1 MAALFFLGKT
11 WDYEKI
17 VVYLH
22 SNFSFMNFT
31 EVENDDNRKK
41 KMIKYL
47 MIMRRFWMICL
58 LLIGMT
64 LSGYAQQR
72 VALGEKPD
80 FDKCFDI
87 LRKNREI
94 YNQYNDSIFRIK
106 EHDKWVNYFRH
117 RALKN
122 LQIFQANREII
133 NAITDYFDKDPER
146 KDTAACSE
154 LYHAFGRNY
163 FSKSA
168 SDPFVAKKIY
178 HILEEY
184 DKVLPAE
191 KRRFFFINRLKSW
204 VNRSVWDMVKDTT
217 YLRNAYRSNLLL
229 TSGSLKDKPLDINS
243 LLGAYVDLS
252 NTIFLRNGLQSLL
265 EYRNA
270 LDTLR
275 AILSYPPILERA
287 HPRTVQLCKNRLLT
301 ADENLLRNVYLADT
315 TVLEKEV
322 ADSMMRRMV
331 DRNLKN
337 PKLTDLSYIRTLVM
351 QMHLHQLTARE
362 ALKLGLKRYRASFER
377 VRNKRLEVVEFRN
390 FLQPF
395 FTLFYFN
402 DLADISYAR
411 RRRNVLKMC
420 RDIEHVFQYRKDKQ
434 NDNSYIS
441 NMNALVLYDRITK
454 YLKPKERVHFLNSL
468 CVATQVTTYAHS
480 AHVAKIAETLMR
492 GILQYQPAM
501 LKGLLG
507 CKSESDVKR
516 HKKKFMDYIHGAAL
530 YHDIGKNSIISVVNN
545 DYRPLTAD
553 ERKII
558 TLHPELGLKFLE
570 LSPEL
575 EKFHDTTLG
584 HHKWYNGKGGYPASF
599 DNTQSPVRLMI
610 DIVTLSDCLQAATE
624 RIGRNYKGDKNFD
637 TVMKEFRAEAGTR
650 YNPDLVAFIDA
661 HPDVADE
668 LSNLIEDG
676 WVEIYYNIYKQFIS
690 EI

>member
-1 MAALFFLGKT
+1 
-11 WDYEKI
+11 
-17 VVYLH
+17 
-22 SNFSFMNFT
+22 
-31 EVENDDNRKK
+31 
-41 KMIKYL
+41 
-47 MIMRRFWMICL
+47 MICL

-64 LSGYAQQR
+64 LSGYAQKS
-72 VALGEKPD
+72 VALGEKTD

-106 EHDKWVNYFRH
+106 EYDKWVNYFRH

-122 LQIFQANREII
+122 QQIFLANWEII

-163 FSKSA
+163 LAQSA
-168 SDPFVAKKIY
+168 ADPFVTKMVYRI
-178 HILEEY
+178 IEEY
-184 DKVLPAE
+184 DKVMPSE
-191 KRRFFFINRLKSW
+191 KSHFFFINRLKSW
-204 VNRSVWDMVKDTT
+204 ANLAVWHMVKDTT
-217 YLRNAYRSNLLL
+217 YLRNAYHSDLQL
-229 TSGSLKDKPLDINS
+229 TSSDGLKGKPLDINA
-243 LLGAYVDLS
+243 LLGAYVDITT
-252 NTIFLRNGLQSLL
+252 TIWLKNGLQSLQ

-270 LDTLR
+270 LDSIR
-275 AILSYPPILERA
+275 AILNEPAIVERA
-287 HPRTVQLCKNRLLT
+287 FPRMIQLCKNRLQT
-301 ADENLLRNVYLADT
+301 ADEDLLRNVYLADT

-322 ADSMMRRMV
+322 ADSMMRRMI

-362 ALKLGLKRYRASFER
+362 ALELGLKRYRASFER
-377 VRNKRLEVVEFRN
+377 VRNKRLEVLEFRA

-395 FTLFYFN
+395 FTLFYIN
-402 DLADISYAR
+402 DLADISKAR

-454 YLKPKERVHFLNSL
+454 YLKPKERVRFLNSL

-501 LKGLLG
+501 LKGQLG

-516 HKKKFMDYIHGAAL
+516 NKKKFIDYIHDAAM

-545 DYRPLTAD
+545 DYRPLTED

-637 TVMKEFRAEAGTR
+637 TVMKEFRAETGTR

-676 WVEIYYNIYKQFIS
+676 WVEIYYNIYKQFIRK
-690 EI
+690 E

>member
-1 MAALFFLGKT
+1 MK
-11 WDYEKI
+11 EK
-17 VVYLH
+17 
-22 SNFSFMNFT
+22 M
-31 EVENDDNRKK
+31 
-41 KMIKYL
+41 
-47 MIMRRFWMICL
+47 MIMRRYLLLCL
-58 LLIGMT
+58 LLFGIT
-64 LSGYAQQR
+64 LSGYAQQG
-72 VALGEKPD
+72 VAFVEKPD
-80 FDKCFDI
+80 FAKCFDI
-87 LRKNREI
+87 LRKNREV

-106 EHDKWVNYFRH
+106 DHDKWVNFFRH

-122 LQIFQANREII
+122 HQIFLANREVL
-133 NAITDYFDKDPER
+133 NAITDYFEKDPER

-163 FSKSA
+163 FSQSA
-168 SDPFVAKKIY
+168 SDPFVDKMVY
-178 HILEEY
+178 RILEEY

-191 KRRFFFINRLKSW
+191 RSYFFFVNSLKSW
-204 VNRSVWDMVKDTT
+204 ANMSVWNMVKDTT
-217 YLRNAYRSNLLL
+217 YLRNAYHTNLLL
-229 TSGSLKDKPLDINS
+229 TSDSLKDMPLDINS
-243 LLGAYVDLS
+243 ILGAHLNLCS
-252 NTIFLRNGLQSLL
+252 SIWLKNGLQTLQ

-270 LDTLR
+270 LDSLR

-301 ADENLLRNVYLADT
+301 ADEDLLRNVYLSDS
-315 TVLEKEV
+315 TVLDKEV
-322 ADSMMRRMV
+322 ADSMMRKII
-331 DRNLKN
+331 DYNLNN
-337 PKLTDLSYIRTLVM
+337 PKVSDLSYTRTLAM
-351 QMHLHQLTARE
+351 QMRLHQLTARE
-362 ALKLGLKRYRASFER
+362 ALELGLKRYRASFAKI
-377 VRNKRLEVVEFRN
+377 RNRRLEVLEFRT

-395 FTLFYFN
+395 YTLFYIN

-420 RDIEHVFQYRKDKQ
+420 RDIEHVFQYRKDMQ

-441 NMNALVLYDRITK
+441 NMNTLVLYDRITK

-480 AHVAKIAETLMR
+480 AHVAEIAGTLMR
-492 GILQYQPAM
+492 GILQYQPSL

-507 CKSESDVKR
+507 CKTESDVMR
-516 HKKKFMDYIHGAAL
+516 HKKKFLEYIHGAAL

-575 EKFHDTTLG
+575 EKYHDTTLG
-584 HHKWYNGKGGYPASF
+584 HHKWYNGKGGYPTSF
-599 DNTQSPVRLMI
+599 DNTKSPVRMMI

-624 RIGRNYKGDKNFD
+624 RIGRNYKGEKTFE

-668 LSNLIEDG
+668 LGNLIEDG

-690 EI
+690 D

>member
-1 MAALFFLGKT
+1 
-11 WDYEKI
+11 
-17 VVYLH
+17 
-22 SNFSFMNFT
+22 
-31 EVENDDNRKK
+31 
-41 KMIKYL
+41 
-47 MIMRRFWMICL
+47 MIMRRYLLLCL
-58 LLIGMT
+58 LLFGIT
-64 LSGYAQQR
+64 LSGYAQKS

-122 LQIFQANREII
+122 QQIFLANREII

-163 FSKSA
+163 LAQSA
-168 SDPFVAKKIY
+168 ADPFVAKKIY

-191 KRRFFFINRLKSW
+191 KRRFIFINRLKSW
-204 VNRSVWDMVKDTT
+204 ANRSVWDMVKDTT

-229 TSGSLKDKPLDINS
+229 ISDSLKDKPLDIKS
-243 LLGAYVDLS
+243 LLGAYIDLS
-252 NTIFLRNGLQSLL
+252 NTIFLRNGLQSLQ
-265 EYRNA
+265 EYRNV
-270 LDTLR
+270 LDSLR
-275 AILSYPPILERA
+275 AILNEPAIVEKA
-287 HPRTVQLCKNRLLT
+287 HPRTIELCKNRLLT
-301 ADENLLRNVYLADT
+301 ADEELLRNVYLTDS

-322 ADSMMRRMV
+322 ADSMMRRMI

-337 PKLTDLSYIRTLVM
+337 PKLTDLSYTRTLVM

-362 ALKLGLKRYRASFER
+362 AWKLGLKRYLASFER
-377 VRNKRLEVVEFRN
+377 VRNQRLGVNEFRT

-395 FTLFYFN
+395 YTLFYFN

-411 RRRNVLKMC
+411 RRRNVLRMC
-420 RDIEHVFQYRKDKQ
+420 RDIEHVFQYRKDMQ
-434 NDNSYIS
+434 IDNSYIR
-441 NMNALVLYDRITK
+441 NMNTLVLYDRITK

-480 AHVAKIAETLMR
+480 AHVAEIAETLMR
-492 GILQYQPAM
+492 GILQYQPEM
-501 LKGLLG
+501 LKGQLG
-507 CKSESDVKR
+507 CNTEQDVKR
-516 HKKKFMDYIHGAAL
+516 HKKKFLEYIHGVAL

-570 LSPEL
+570 LSPKL
-575 EKFHDTTLG
+575 ETFHDTMLG

-599 DNTQSPVRLMI
+599 DNTKSPVRLMI

-624 RIGRNYKGDKNFD
+624 RVGRNYKGEKNFD

-661 HPDVADE
+661 HSDVADE

-690 EI
+690 EE

>member
-1 MAALFFLGKT
+1 
-11 WDYEKI
+11 
-17 VVYLH
+17 
-22 SNFSFMNFT
+22 
-31 EVENDDNRKK
+31 
-41 KMIKYL
+41 
-47 MIMRRFWMICL
+47 MRRYLLLCL
-58 LLIGMT
+58 LLFGIT

-80 FDKCFDI
+80 FAKCFDI

-106 EHDKWVNYFRH
+106 EHDKWVNFFRH

-122 LQIFQANREII
+122 HQIFLANREVL
-133 NAITDYFDKDPER
+133 NAITDFFEKDPER

-154 LYHAFGRNY
+154 LYHAFERNY
-163 FSKSA
+163 FSQSA
-168 SDPFVAKKIY
+168 ADPFVSQMVY
-178 HILEEY
+178 RILEEY

-252 NTIFLRNGLQSLL
+252 NTIFLRNGLQSLQ
-265 EYRNA
+265 EYRNV
-270 LDTLR
+270 LDSLR
-275 AILSYPPILERA
+275 AILNEPAIVEKA
-287 HPRTVQLCKNRLLT
+287 HPRTIELCKNRLLT
-301 ADENLLRNVYLADT
+301 ADEELLRNVYLTDS

-322 ADSMMRRMV
+322 ADSMMRRMI

-337 PKLTDLSYIRTLVM
+337 PKLTDLSYTRTLVM

-362 ALKLGLKRYRASFER
+362 AWELGLKRYLASFER
-377 VRNKRLEVVEFRN
+377 VRNQRLGVNEFRT

-395 FTLFYFN
+395 YTLFYFN

-411 RRRNVLKMC
+411 RRRNVLRMC
-420 RDIEHVFQYRKDKQ
+420 RDIEHVFQYRKDMQ
-434 NDNSYIS
+434 IDNSYIR
-441 NMNALVLYDRITK
+441 NMNTLVLYDRITK

-480 AHVAKIAETLMR
+480 AHVAEIAETLMR
-492 GILQYQPAM
+492 GILQYQPS
-501 LKGLLG
+501 LLNGLLG
-507 CKSESDVKR
+507 CKTESDVKR
-516 HKKKFMDYIHGAAL
+516 HKKKFLKYIHGAAL

-570 LSPEL
+570 LSPKL
-575 EKFHDTTLG
+575 EKYHDTTLG

-599 DNTQSPVRLMI
+599 DNTKSPVRLMI

-624 RIGRNYKGDKNFD
+624 RIGRNYKGEKNFD
-637 TVMKEFRAEAGTR
+637 TVMQEFRAEAGTR
-650 YNPDLVAFIDA
+650 YSPDLVAFIDA

-668 LSNLIEDG
+668 LGNLIEDG

-690 EI
+690 EE

>member
-1 MAALFFLGKT
+1 
-11 WDYEKI
+11 
-17 VVYLH
+17 
-22 SNFSFMNFT
+22 
-31 EVENDDNRKK
+31 
-41 KMIKYL
+41 
-47 MIMRRFWMICL
+47 MRRYLLLCL
-58 LLIGMT
+58 LLFGIT
-64 LSGYAQQR
+64 LSGYAQKS

-122 LQIFQANREII
+122 QQIFLANREII

-163 FSKSA
+163 LAQSA
-168 SDPFVAKKIY
+168 ADPFVAKKIY

-252 NTIFLRNGLQSLL
+252 NTIFLRNGLQSLQ
-265 EYRNA
+265 EYRNV
-270 LDTLR
+270 LDSLR
-275 AILSYPPILERA
+275 AILNEPAIVEKA
-287 HPRTVQLCKNRLLT
+287 HPRTIELCKNRLLT
-301 ADENLLRNVYLADT
+301 ADEELLRNVYLTDS

-322 ADSMMRRMV
+322 ADSMMRRMI

-337 PKLTDLSYIRTLVM
+337 PKLTDLSYTRTLVM

-362 ALKLGLKRYRASFER
+362 AWELGLKRYLASFER
-377 VRNKRLEVVEFRN
+377 VRNQRLGVNEFRT

-395 FTLFYFN
+395 YTLFYFN

-411 RRRNVLKMC
+411 RRRNVLRMC
-420 RDIEHVFQYRKDKQ
+420 RDIEHVFQYRKDMQ
-434 NDNSYIS
+434 IDNSYIR
-441 NMNALVLYDRITK
+441 NMNTLILYDRITK

-480 AHVAKIAETLMR
+480 AHVAEIAETLMR
-492 GILQYQPAM
+492 GILQYQPEM
-501 LKGLLG
+501 LKGQLG
-507 CKSESDVKR
+507 CNTEQDVKR
-516 HKKKFMDYIHGAAL
+516 HKKKFLEYIHGAAL

-570 LSPEL
+570 LSPKL
-575 EKFHDTTLG
+575 ETFHDTMLG

-599 DNTQSPVRLMI
+599 DNTKSPVRLMI

-624 RIGRNYKGDKNFD
+624 RIGRNYKGDKTFD

-661 HPDVADE
+661 HPDVADK
-668 LSNLIEDG
+668 LSDLIEDG

-690 EI
+690 EE

>member
-1 MAALFFLGKT
+1 MKR
-11 WDYEKI
+11 
-17 VVYLH
+17 YL
-22 SNFSFMNFT
+22 
-31 EVENDDNRKK
+31 
-41 KMIKYL
+41 L
-47 MIMRRFWMICL
+47 LCL
-58 LLIGMT
+58 LLFGIT
-64 LSGYAQQR
+64 LSGYAQQG

-80 FDKCFDI
+80 FAKCFDI

-122 LQIFQANREII
+122 QQIFLANREII

-163 FSKSA
+163 LAQSA
-168 SDPFVAKKIY
+168 ADPFVAKKIY

-204 VNRSVWDMVKDTT
+204 ANRSVWDMVKDTT

-229 TSGSLKDKPLDINS
+229 TSGSLKDKPLDNNS
-243 LLGAYVDLS
+243 LLGAYIDLS
-252 NTIFLRNGLQSLL
+252 NTIFLRNGLQSLQ
-265 EYRNA
+265 EYRNV
-270 LDTLR
+270 LDSLR
-275 AILSYPPILERA
+275 AILNEPAIVEKA
-287 HPRTVQLCKNRLLT
+287 HPRTIELCKNRLLT
-301 ADENLLRNVYLADT
+301 ADEELLRNVYLTDS

-322 ADSMMRRMV
+322 ADSMMRRMI

-337 PKLTDLSYIRTLVM
+337 PKLTDLSYTRTLVM

-362 ALKLGLKRYRASFER
+362 AWELGLKRYLASFER
-377 VRNKRLEVVEFRN
+377 VRNQRLGVNEFRT

-395 FTLFYFN
+395 YTLFYFN

-411 RRRNVLKMC
+411 RRRNVLRMC
-420 RDIEHVFQYRKDKQ
+420 RDIEHVFQYRKDMQ
-434 NDNSYIS
+434 IDNSYIR
-441 NMNALVLYDRITK
+441 NMNTLVLYDRITK

-480 AHVAKIAETLMR
+480 AHVAEIAETLMR
-492 GILQYQPAM
+492 GILQYQPEM
-501 LKGLLG
+501 LKGQLG
-507 CKSESDVKR
+507 CNTEQDVKR
-516 HKKKFMDYIHGAAL
+516 HKKKFLEYIHGAAL

-575 EKFHDTTLG
+575 EKYHDTTLG

-624 RIGRNYKGDKNFD
+624 RIGRNYKGEKNFD
-637 TVMKEFRAEAGTR
+637 TVMQEFRAEAGTR
-650 YNPDLVAFIDA
+650 YSPDLVAFIDA

-668 LSNLIEDG
+668 LGNLIEDG

-690 EI
+690 EE

>member
-1 MAALFFLGKT
+1 MM
-11 WDYEKI
+11 I
-17 VVYLH
+17 
-22 SNFSFMNFT
+22 
-31 EVENDDNRKK
+31 K
-41 KMIKYL
+41 KM
-47 MIMRRFWMICL
+47 MIMRRYLLLCL
-58 LLIGMT
+58 LLFGIT
-64 LSGYAQQR
+64 LSGYAQQG

-80 FDKCFDI
+80 FAKCFDI

-106 EHDKWVNYFRH
+106 EHDKWVNFFRH

-122 LQIFQANREII
+122 HQIFLANREALS
-133 NAITDYFDKDPER
+133 AITDYFEKDPER

-163 FSKSA
+163 LSKSA
-168 SDPFVAKKIY
+168 SDPFITKMVY
-178 HILEEY
+178 SILEEY
-184 DKVLPAE
+184 DKVLPSE

-204 VNRSVWDMVKDTT
+204 ANRSVWDMVKDTT

-229 TSGSLKDKPLDINS
+229 ISDSLKDKPLDIKS
-243 LLGAYVDLS
+243 LLGAYIDLS
-252 NTIFLRNGLQSLL
+252 NTIFLRNGLQSLQ
-265 EYRNA
+265 EYRNV
-270 LDTLR
+270 LDSLR
-275 AILSYPPILERA
+275 AILNEPAIVEKA
-287 HPRTVQLCKNRLLT
+287 HPRTIELCKNRLLT
-301 ADENLLRNVYLADT
+301 ADEELLRNVYLTDS

-322 ADSMMRRMV
+322 ADSMMRRMI

-337 PKLTDLSYIRTLVM
+337 PKLTDLSYTRTLVM

-362 ALKLGLKRYRASFER
+362 AWELGLKRYLASFER
-377 VRNKRLEVVEFRN
+377 VRNQRLGVNEFRT

-395 FTLFYFN
+395 YTLFYFN

-411 RRRNVLKMC
+411 RRRNVLRMC
-420 RDIEHVFQYRKDKQ
+420 RDIEHVFQYRKDMQ
-434 NDNSYIS
+434 IDNSYIR
-441 NMNALVLYDRITK
+441 NMNTLVLYDRITK

-480 AHVAKIAETLMR
+480 AHVAEIAETLMR
-492 GILQYQPAM
+492 GILQYQPEM
-501 LKGLLG
+501 LKGQLG
-507 CKSESDVKR
+507 CNTEQDVKR
-516 HKKKFMDYIHGAAL
+516 HKKKFLEYIHGAAL

-575 EKFHDTTLG
+575 EKYHDTTLG

-599 DNTQSPVRLMI
+599 DNTKSPVRLMI

-624 RIGRNYKGDKNFD
+624 RVGRNYKGEKNFD

-690 EI
+690 EE

>member
-1 MAALFFLGKT
+1 MK
-11 WDYEKI
+11 EK
-17 VVYLH
+17 
-22 SNFSFMNFT
+22 M
-31 EVENDDNRKK
+31 
-41 KMIKYL
+41 
-47 MIMRRFWMICL
+47 MIMRRYLLLCL
-58 LLIGMT
+58 LLFGIT

-80 FDKCFDI
+80 FAKCFDI
-87 LRKNREI
+87 LRKNREV

-106 EHDKWVNYFRH
+106 AHDKWVNFFRH

-122 LQIFQANREII
+122 QQIFLANREVL
-133 NAITDYFDKDPER
+133 NAITDYFEKDPER

-163 FSKSA
+163 FSQSA
-168 SDPFVAKKIY
+168 ADPFVSQMVY
-178 HILEEY
+178 RILEEY

-204 VNRSVWDMVKDTT
+204 INRSVWDMVKDTT
-217 YLRNAYRSNLLL
+217 YLRDAYRSNLLL
-229 TSGSLKDKPLDINS
+229 ASQSLKGKHLDINS
-243 LLGAYVDLS
+243 LLSAYVDLS
-252 NTIFLRNGLQSLL
+252 NTIFLRNGLQSLQ

-270 LDTLR
+270 LDSLR
-275 AILSYPPILERA
+275 AVMNEPAIMGRA
-287 HPRTVQLCKNRLLT
+287 LPGRVQLGKDRLQA
-301 ADENLLRNVYLADT
+301 ADEELLRNVYLTDS
-315 TVLEKEV
+315 TVLDKEV
-322 ADSMMRRMV
+322 ADSMMRRII

-337 PKLTDLSYIRTLVM
+337 PKLSDISYARTLVM

-362 ALKLGLKRYRASFER
+362 ALELGLKRYRASFAK
-377 VRNKRLEVVEFRN
+377 VRNQRLGVVEFRN

-395 FTLFYFN
+395 YTLFYFN

-411 RRRNVLKMC
+411 RRRNVLRMC
-420 RDIEHVFQYRKDKQ
+420 RDIEHVFQHRKDKQ
-434 NDNSYIS
+434 IDNSYIS
-441 NMNALVLYDRITK
+441 NMNKLVLYDRITK

-480 AHVAKIAETLMR
+480 AHVAEIAETLMR

-507 CKSESDVKR
+507 CKTESDVKR
-516 HKKKFMDYIHGAAL
+516 HKKKFLEYIHGAAL

-570 LSPEL
+570 LSPKL

-599 DNTQSPVRLMI
+599 DNTKSPVRLMI

-624 RIGRNYKGDKNFD
+624 RIGRNYKGEKTFE

-661 HPDVADE
+661 HSDVADE
-668 LSNLIEDG
+668 LSNLIDDG
-676 WVEIYYNIYKQFIS
+676 WVEIYYNIYKQFIRD
-690 EI
+690 E

>member
-1 MAALFFLGKT
+1 
-11 WDYEKI
+11 
-17 VVYLH
+17 
-22 SNFSFMNFT
+22 
-31 EVENDDNRKK
+31 
-41 KMIKYL
+41 
-47 MIMRRFWMICL
+47 MIMRRYLLLCL
-58 LLIGMT
+58 LLFGIT
-64 LSGYAQQR
+64 LSGYAQKS

-122 LQIFQANREII
+122 QQIFLANREII

-163 FSKSA
+163 LAQSA
-168 SDPFVAKKIY
+168 ADPFVAKKIY

-191 KRRFFFINRLKSW
+191 KRRFIFINRLKSW
-204 VNRSVWDMVKDTT
+204 ANRSVWDMVKDTT

-229 TSGSLKDKPLDINS
+229 ISDSLKDKPLDIKS
-243 LLGAYVDLS
+243 LLGAYIDLS
-252 NTIFLRNGLQSLL
+252 NTIFLRNGLQSLQ
-265 EYRNA
+265 EYRNV
-270 LDTLR
+270 LDSLR
-275 AILSYPPILERA
+275 AILNEPAIVEKA
-287 HPRTVQLCKNRLLT
+287 HPRTIELCKNRLLT
-301 ADENLLRNVYLADT
+301 ADEELLRNVYLTDS

-322 ADSMMRRMV
+322 ADSMMRRMI

-337 PKLTDLSYIRTLVM
+337 PKLTDLSYTRTLVM

-362 ALKLGLKRYRASFER
+362 AWKLGLKRYLASFER
-377 VRNKRLEVVEFRN
+377 VRNQRLGVNEFRT

-395 FTLFYFN
+395 YTLFYFN

-411 RRRNVLKMC
+411 RRRNVLRMC
-420 RDIEHVFQYRKDKQ
+420 RDIEHVFQYRKDMQ
-434 NDNSYIS
+434 IDNSYIR
-441 NMNALVLYDRITK
+441 NMNTLVLYDRITK

-480 AHVAKIAETLMR
+480 AHVAEIAETLMR
-492 GILQYQPAM
+492 GILQYQPEM
-501 LKGLLG
+501 LKGQLG
-507 CKSESDVKR
+507 CNTEQDVKR
-516 HKKKFMDYIHGAAL
+516 HKKKFLEYIHGAAL

-570 LSPEL
+570 LSPKL
-575 EKFHDTTLG
+575 ETFHDTMLG

-599 DNTQSPVRLMI
+599 DNTKSPVRLMI

-624 RIGRNYKGDKNFD
+624 RVGRNYKGEKNFD

-661 HPDVADE
+661 HSDVADE

-690 EI
+690 EE

>member
-1 MAALFFLGKT
+1 
-11 WDYEKI
+11 
-17 VVYLH
+17 
-22 SNFSFMNFT
+22 
-31 EVENDDNRKK
+31 
-41 KMIKYL
+41 
-47 MIMRRFWMICL
+47 MRRYLLLCL
-58 LLIGMT
+58 LLFGIT

-80 FDKCFDI
+80 FAKCFDI

-106 EHDKWVNYFRH
+106 DHDKWVNFFRH

-122 LQIFQANREII
+122 HQIFLANKEVLS
-133 NAITDYFDKDPER
+133 AITDYFDKDTAR

-154 LYHAFGRNY
+154 LYHAFGKNY
-163 FSKSA
+163 LSKSA
-168 SDPFVAKKIY
+168 SDPFITKMVY
-178 HILEEY
+178 SILEEY
-184 DKVLPAE
+184 EKVLSSE

-204 VNRSVWDMVKDTT
+204 ANRSVWDMVKDTT

-270 LDTLR
+270 LDSLR
-275 AILSYPPILERA
+275 AILNEPAIVEKA

-301 ADENLLRNVYLADT
+301 ADEELLRNVYLSDS
-315 TVLEKEV
+315 TVLDKEV
-322 ADSMMRRMV
+322 ADSMMRRII
-331 DRNLKN
+331 DYNLNN
-337 PKLTDLSYIRTLVM
+337 PKVSDLSYTRTLAM
-351 QMHLHQLTARE
+351 LMRLHQLTARE
-362 ALKLGLKRYRASFER
+362 ALELGLKRYRASFAR
-377 VRNKRLEVVEFRN
+377 VRNKSLDVNEFRT

-395 FTLFYFN
+395 YTLFYFN

-411 RRRNVLKMC
+411 RRRNVLRMC
-420 RDIEHVFQYRKDKQ
+420 RDIEHVFQYRKDMQ
-434 NDNSYIS
+434 IDNSYIR
-441 NMNALVLYDRITK
+441 NMNTLVLYDRITK

-480 AHVAKIAETLMR
+480 AHVAEIAETLMR
-492 GILQYQPAM
+492 GILQYQPSL

-507 CKSESDVKR
+507 CKTESDVKR
-516 HKKKFMDYIHGAAL
+516 HKKKFLEYIHGAAL

-570 LSPEL
+570 LSPKL
-575 EKFHDTTLG
+575 ETFHDTMLG

-599 DNTQSPVRLMI
+599 DNTKSPVRLMI

-624 RIGRNYKGDKNFD
+624 RIGRNYKGDKTFD

-661 HPDVADE
+661 HPDVADK
-668 LSNLIEDG
+668 LSDLIEDG

-690 EI
+690 EE

>member
-1 MAALFFLGKT
+1 
-11 WDYEKI
+11 
-17 VVYLH
+17 
-22 SNFSFMNFT
+22 
-31 EVENDDNRKK
+31 
-41 KMIKYL
+41 
-47 MIMRRFWMICL
+47 MRRFWMTCL

-64 LSGYAQQR
+64 LLGYAQQR
-72 VALGEKPD
+72 VTLSEKPD

-122 LQIFQANREII
+122 QQIFLANREII

-163 FSKSA
+163 LAQSA
-168 SDPFVAKKIY
+168 ADPFVAKKIY

-204 VNRSVWDMVKDTT
+204 ANRSVWDMVKDTT

-229 TSGSLKDKPLDINS
+229 ISDSLKDKPLDIKS
-243 LLGAYVDLS
+243 LLGAYIDLS
-252 NTIFLRNGLQSLL
+252 NTIFLRNGLQSLQ
-265 EYRNA
+265 EYRNV
-270 LDTLR
+270 LDSLR
-275 AILSYPPILERA
+275 AILNEPAIVEKA
-287 HPRTVQLCKNRLLT
+287 HPRTIELCKNRLLT
-301 ADENLLRNVYLADT
+301 ADEELLRNVYLTDS

-322 ADSMMRRMV
+322 ADSMMRRMI

-337 PKLTDLSYIRTLVM
+337 PKLTDLSYTRTLVM

-362 ALKLGLKRYRASFER
+362 AWELGLKRYLASFER
-377 VRNKRLEVVEFRN
+377 VRNQRLGVNEFRT
-390 FLQPF
+390 FLLPF
-395 FTLFYFN
+395 YTLFYFN

-411 RRRNVLKMC
+411 RRRNVLRMC
-420 RDIEHVFQYRKDKQ
+420 RDIEHVFQYRKDMQ
-434 NDNSYIS
+434 IDNSYIR
-441 NMNALVLYDRITK
+441 NMNTLVLYDRITK

-480 AHVAKIAETLMR
+480 AHVAEIAETLMR
-492 GILQYQPAM
+492 GILQYQPS
-501 LKGLLG
+501 LLNGLLG
-507 CKSESDVKR
+507 CKTESDVKR
-516 HKKKFMDYIHGAAL
+516 HKKKFLKYIHGAAL

-570 LSPEL
+570 LSPKL
-575 EKFHDTTLG
+575 EKYHDTTLG

-599 DNTQSPVRLMI
+599 DNTKSPVRLMI

-624 RIGRNYKGDKNFD
+624 RIGRNYKGEKNFD
-637 TVMKEFRAEAGTR
+637 TVMQEFRAEAGTR

-661 HPDVADE
+661 HPDVADK
-668 LSNLIEDG
+668 LSDLIEDG

-690 EI
+690 EE

>member
-1 MAALFFLGKT
+1 MKR
-11 WDYEKI
+11 
-17 VVYLH
+17 YL
-22 SNFSFMNFT
+22 
-31 EVENDDNRKK
+31 
-41 KMIKYL
+41 L
-47 MIMRRFWMICL
+47 LCL
-58 LLIGMT
+58 LLFGIT
-64 LSGYAQQR
+64 LSGYAQQG

-80 FDKCFDI
+80 FAKCFDI

-122 LQIFQANREII
+122 QQIFLANREII

-163 FSKSA
+163 LAQSA
-168 SDPFVAKKIY
+168 ADPFVAKKIY

-229 TSGSLKDKPLDINS
+229 ISDSLKDKPLDIKS
-243 LLGAYVDLS
+243 LLGAYIDLS
-252 NTIFLRNGLQSLL
+252 NTIFLRNGLQSLQ
-265 EYRNA
+265 EYRNV
-270 LDTLR
+270 LDSLR
-275 AILSYPPILERA
+275 AILNEPAIVEKA
-287 HPRTVQLCKNRLLT
+287 HPRTIELCKNRLLT
-301 ADENLLRNVYLADT
+301 ADEELLRNVYLTDS

-322 ADSMMRRMV
+322 ADSMMRRMI

-337 PKLTDLSYIRTLVM
+337 PKLTDLSYTRTLVM

-362 ALKLGLKRYRASFER
+362 AWELGLKRYLASFER
-377 VRNKRLEVVEFRN
+377 VRNQRLGVNEFRT

-395 FTLFYFN
+395 YTLFYFN

-411 RRRNVLKMC
+411 RRRNVLRMC
-420 RDIEHVFQYRKDKQ
+420 RDIEHVFQYRKDMQ
-434 NDNSYIS
+434 IDNSYIR
-441 NMNALVLYDRITK
+441 NMNTLVLYDRITK

-480 AHVAKIAETLMR
+480 AHVAEIAETLMR
-492 GILQYQPAM
+492 GILQYQPEM
-501 LKGLLG
+501 LKGQLG
-507 CKSESDVKR
+507 CNTEQDVKR
-516 HKKKFMDYIHGAAL
+516 HKKKFLEYIHGAAL

-570 LSPEL
+570 LSPKL
-575 EKFHDTTLG
+575 ETFHDTMLG

-599 DNTQSPVRLMI
+599 DNTKSPVRLMI

-624 RIGRNYKGDKNFD
+624 RIGRNYKGDKTFD

-661 HPDVADE
+661 HPDVADK

-676 WVEIYYNIYKQFIS
+676 WVEIYYNIYKQFIRK
-690 EI
+690 E

>member
-1 MAALFFLGKT
+1 
-11 WDYEKI
+11 
-17 VVYLH
+17 
-22 SNFSFMNFT
+22 
-31 EVENDDNRKK
+31 
-41 KMIKYL
+41 
-47 MIMRRFWMICL
+47 MRRYLLLCL
-58 LLIGMT
+58 LLFGIT
-64 LSGYAQQR
+64 LSGYAQQH

-80 FDKCFDI
+80 FAKCFDI
-87 LRKNREI
+87 LRKNREV

-106 EHDKWVNYFRH
+106 DHDKWVNFFRH

-122 LQIFQANREII
+122 HQIFLANREAI
-133 NAITDYFDKDPER
+133 NAITDYFEKDPER

-163 FSKSA
+163 LSKSA
-168 SDPFVAKKIY
+168 SDPFITKMVY
-178 HILEEY
+178 SILEEY
-184 DKVLPAE
+184 DKVLPSE

-204 VNRSVWDMVKDTT
+204 ANSSVWDMVKDTT

-252 NTIFLRNGLQSLL
+252 NTIFLRNGLQSLQ
-265 EYRNA
+265 EYRNT
-270 LDTLR
+270 LDSLR
-275 AILSYPPILERA
+275 AILNYPPILERA
-287 HPRTVQLCKNRLLT
+287 HHRTVQLCKNRLLT
-301 ADENLLRNVYLADT
+301 ADEDLLRNVYLSDS
-315 TVLEKEV
+315 TVLDKEV
-322 ADSMMRRMV
+322 ADSMMRRII
-331 DRNLKN
+331 DYNLNN
-337 PKLTDLSYIRTLVM
+337 PKVSDLSYTRTLAM
-351 QMHLHQLTARE
+351 LMRLHQLTARE
-362 ALKLGLKRYRASFER
+362 ALELGLKRYRASFAR
-377 VRNKRLEVVEFRN
+377 VRNKSLDVNEFRT

-395 FTLFYFN
+395 YTLFYFN

-411 RRRNVLKMC
+411 RRRNVLRMC
-420 RDIEHVFQYRKDKQ
+420 RDIEHVFQYRKDMQ
-434 NDNSYIS
+434 NDNSYIR
-441 NMNALVLYDRITK
+441 NMNTLVLYDRITK

-480 AHVAKIAETLMR
+480 AHVAEIAETLMR
-492 GILQYQPAM
+492 GLLQYQPSL

-507 CKSESDVKR
+507 CKTESDVKR
-516 HKKKFMDYIHGAAL
+516 HKKKFLEYIHGAAL
-530 YHDIGKNSIISVVNN
+530 YHDLGKNSIISVVNN

-575 EKFHDTTLG
+575 EKYHDTTLG

-599 DNTQSPVRLMI
+599 DNTKSPVRLMI

-624 RIGRNYKGDKNFD
+624 RVGRNYKGEKNFD

-661 HPDVADE
+661 HSDVADE

-690 EI
+690 EE

>member
-1 MAALFFLGKT
+1 MKR
-11 WDYEKI
+11 
-17 VVYLH
+17 YL
-22 SNFSFMNFT
+22 
-31 EVENDDNRKK
+31 
-41 KMIKYL
+41 L
-47 MIMRRFWMICL
+47 LCL
-58 LLIGMT
+58 LLFGIT
-64 LSGYAQQR
+64 LSGYAQQG

-80 FDKCFDI
+80 FAKCFDI

-122 LQIFQANREII
+122 QQIFLANREII

-163 FSKSA
+163 LAQSA
-168 SDPFVAKKIY
+168 ADPFVAKKIY

-204 VNRSVWDMVKDTT
+204 ANRSVWDMVKDTT

-229 TSGSLKDKPLDINS
+229 TSGSLKDKPLDNNS

-265 EYRNA
+265 EYRNT
-270 LDTLR
+270 LDSLR
-275 AILSYPPILERA
+275 AILNEPAIVEKA
-287 HPRTVQLCKNRLLT
+287 HPRTIELCKNRLLT
-301 ADENLLRNVYLADT
+301 ADEELLRNVYLTDS

-322 ADSMMRRMV
+322 ADSMMRRMI

-337 PKLTDLSYIRTLVM
+337 PKLTDLSYTRTLVM

-362 ALKLGLKRYRASFER
+362 AWELGLKRYLASFER
-377 VRNKRLEVVEFRN
+377 VRNQRLGVNEFRT

-395 FTLFYFN
+395 YTLFYFN

-411 RRRNVLKMC
+411 RRRNVLRMC
-420 RDIEHVFQYRKDKQ
+420 RDIEHVFQYRKDMQ
-434 NDNSYIS
+434 IDNSYIR
-441 NMNALVLYDRITK
+441 NMNTLVLYDRITK

-480 AHVAKIAETLMR
+480 AHVAEIAETLMR
-492 GILQYQPAM
+492 GILQYQPEM
-501 LKGLLG
+501 LKGQLG
-507 CKSESDVKR
+507 CNTEQDVKR
-516 HKKKFMDYIHGAAL
+516 HKKKFLEYIHRAAL

-545 DYRPLTAD
+545 DYRPLTED

-575 EKFHDTTLG
+575 EKYHDTTLG

-624 RIGRNYKGDKNFD
+624 RIGRNYKGDKTFD

-661 HPDVADE
+661 HPDVADK

-676 WVEIYYNIYKQFIS
+676 WVEIYYNIYKQFIRKK
-690 EI
+690 

>member
-1 MAALFFLGKT
+1 
-11 WDYEKI
+11 
-17 VVYLH
+17 
-22 SNFSFMNFT
+22 
-31 EVENDDNRKK
+31 
-41 KMIKYL
+41 
-47 MIMRRFWMICL
+47 MRRYLLLCL
-58 LLIGMT
+58 LLFGIT

-80 FDKCFDI
+80 FAKCFDI

-106 EHDKWVNYFRH
+106 EHDKWVNFFRH

-122 LQIFQANREII
+122 HQIFLANREVL
-133 NAITDYFDKDPER
+133 NAITDFFEKDPER
-146 KDTAACSE
+146 KDTAVCSE
-154 LYHAFGRNY
+154 LYHAFERNY
-163 FSKSA
+163 FSQSA
-168 SDPFVAKKIY
+168 ADPFVSQMVY
-178 HILEEY
+178 RILEEY

-252 NTIFLRNGLQSLL
+252 NTIFLRNGLQSLQ
-265 EYRNA
+265 EYRNV
-270 LDTLR
+270 LDSLR
-275 AILSYPPILERA
+275 AILNEPAIVEKA
-287 HPRTVQLCKNRLLT
+287 HPRTIELCKNRLLT
-301 ADENLLRNVYLADT
+301 ADEELLRNVYLTDS

-322 ADSMMRRMV
+322 ADSMMRRMI

-337 PKLTDLSYIRTLVM
+337 PKLTDLSYTRTLVM

-362 ALKLGLKRYRASFER
+362 AWELGLKRYLASFER
-377 VRNKRLEVVEFRN
+377 VRNQRLGVNEFRT

-395 FTLFYFN
+395 YTLFYFN

-411 RRRNVLKMC
+411 RRRNVLRMC
-420 RDIEHVFQYRKDKQ
+420 RDIEHVFQYRKDMQ
-434 NDNSYIS
+434 IDNSYIR
-441 NMNALVLYDRITK
+441 NMNTLVLYDRITK

-480 AHVAKIAETLMR
+480 AHVAEIAETLMR
-492 GILQYQPAM
+492 GILQYQPS
-501 LKGLLG
+501 LLNGLLG
-507 CKSESDVKR
+507 CKTESDVKR
-516 HKKKFMDYIHGAAL
+516 HKKKFLKYIHGAAL

-570 LSPEL
+570 LSPKL
-575 EKFHDTTLG
+575 EKYHDTTLG

-599 DNTQSPVRLMI
+599 DNTKSPVRLMI

-624 RIGRNYKGDKNFD
+624 RIGRNYKGDKTFD

-661 HPDVADE
+661 HPDVADK

-690 EI
+690 EE

>member
-1 MAALFFLGKT
+1 
-11 WDYEKI
+11 
-17 VVYLH
+17 
-22 SNFSFMNFT
+22 
-31 EVENDDNRKK
+31 
-41 KMIKYL
+41 
-47 MIMRRFWMICL
+47 MRRYLLLCL
-58 LLIGMT
+58 LLFGIT
-64 LSGYAQQR
+64 LSGYAQQG

-80 FDKCFDI
+80 YDKCFDI

-122 LQIFQANREII
+122 QQIFLANREII

-163 FSKSA
+163 LAQSA
-168 SDPFVAKKIY
+168 ADPFVAKKIY

-252 NTIFLRNGLQSLL
+252 NTIFLRNGLQSLQ
-265 EYRNA
+265 EYRNV
-270 LDTLR
+270 LDSLR
-275 AILSYPPILERA
+275 AILNEPAIVEKA
-287 HPRTVQLCKNRLLT
+287 HPRTIELCKNRLLT
-301 ADENLLRNVYLADT
+301 ADEELLRNVYLTDS

-322 ADSMMRRMV
+322 ADSMMRRMI

-337 PKLTDLSYIRTLVM
+337 PKLTALSYTRTLVM

-362 ALKLGLKRYRASFER
+362 AWELGLKRYLASFER
-377 VRNKRLEVVEFRN
+377 VRNQRLGVNEFRT

-411 RRRNVLKMC
+411 RRRNVLRMC
-420 RDIEHVFQYRKDKQ
+420 RDIEHVFQYRKDMQ
-434 NDNSYIS
+434 IDNSYIR
-441 NMNALVLYDRITK
+441 NMNTLVLYDRITK

-480 AHVAKIAETLMR
+480 AHVAEIAETLMR
-492 GILQYQPAM
+492 GILQYQPS
-501 LKGLLG
+501 LLNGLLG
-507 CKSESDVKR
+507 CKTESDVKR
-516 HKKKFMDYIHGAAL
+516 HKKKFLKYIHGAAL

-545 DYRPLTAD
+545 DYRPLTED

-575 EKFHDTTLG
+575 EKYHDTTLG

-624 RIGRNYKGDKNFD
+624 RIGRNYKGDKTFD

-661 HPDVADE
+661 HPDVADK

-676 WVEIYYNIYKQFIS
+676 WVEIYYNIYKQFIRK
-690 EI
+690 E

>member
-1 MAALFFLGKT
+1 M
-11 WDYEKI
+11 
-17 VVYLH
+17 V
-22 SNFSFMNFT
+22 
-31 EVENDDNRKK
+31 
-41 KMIKYL
+41 KMYL
-47 MIMRRFWMICL
+47 MIMRRFWVICL
-58 LLIGMT
+58 LLLGIT
-64 LSGYAQQR
+64 FSGYAQQN
-72 VALGEKPD
+72 VAIGEKPD
-80 FDKCFDI
+80 FDKCFNI

-106 EHDKWVNYFRH
+106 NHDKWVNFFRH

-122 LQIFQANREII
+122 QQIFLANREII
-133 NAITDYFDKDPER
+133 NVITHYFEKDPER

-163 FSKSA
+163 FSQSA
-168 SDPFVAKKIY
+168 ADPFVAKMVY
-178 HILEEY
+178 CILEEY
-184 DKVLPAE
+184 DKVLPSE

-204 VNRSVWDMVKDTT
+204 ANMAVWNMVKDTT
-217 YLRNAYRSNLLL
+217 YLRNAYHSNLQL
-229 TSGSLKDKPLDINS
+229 TSNNLKDIPLDINS
-243 LLGAYVDLS
+243 LLGAYVDIS
-252 NTIFLRNGLQSLL
+252 SSIWLRNGLQSLQ

-270 LDTLR
+270 LDSLR
-275 AILSYPPILERA
+275 AILNYPPIVERA
-287 HPRTVQLCKNRLLT
+287 SPSMIQLCKKRLQT
-301 ADENLLRNVYLADT
+301 ADEDLLRNVYLTDS

-322 ADSMMRRMV
+322 ADSMMRRII

-337 PKLTDLSYIRTLVM
+337 PQLSDLSYNRTLVM

-362 ALKLGLKRYRASFER
+362 ALELGLKRYRASFAR
-377 VRNKRLEVVEFRN
+377 VRNKRLGVLEFRT

-395 FTLFYFN
+395 YTLFYFN
-402 DLADISYAR
+402 DLADISKAR

-420 RDIEHVFQYRKDKQ
+420 RDIEHVFQHRKDKQ

-441 NMNALVLYDRITK
+441 YMNTLVLYDRITK

-480 AHVAKIAETLMR
+480 AHVAEIAETLMR

-507 CKSESDVKR
+507 CKSESDVRR
-516 HKKKFMDYIHGAAL
+516 HKKKFIDYIHGAAL

-545 DYRPLTAD
+545 DYRPLTVD

-575 EKFHDTTLG
+575 EKFHDTTIG

-624 RIGRNYKGDKNFD
+624 RIGRNYKGDKTFD

-661 HPDVADE
+661 HPNVADK

-676 WVEIYYNIYKQFIS
+676 WVEIYYNIYKQFIR
-690 EI
+690 E

>member
-1 MAALFFLGKT
+1 
-11 WDYEKI
+11 
-17 VVYLH
+17 
-22 SNFSFMNFT
+22 
-31 EVENDDNRKK
+31 
-41 KMIKYL
+41 
-47 MIMRRFWMICL
+47 MRRFWMTCL

-64 LSGYAQQR
+64 LLDYAQQR
-72 VALGEKPD
+72 VTLSEKPD

-122 LQIFQANREII
+122 QQIFLANREII

-163 FSKSA
+163 LAQSA
-168 SDPFVAKKIY
+168 ADPFVAKKIY

-184 DKVLPAE
+184 DKVLPSE

-204 VNRSVWDMVKDTT
+204 ANRSVWDMVKDTT

-229 TSGSLKDKPLDINS
+229 ISDSLKDKPLDIKS
-243 LLGAYVDLS
+243 LLGAYIDLS
-252 NTIFLRNGLQSLL
+252 NTIFLRNGLQSLQ
-265 EYRNA
+265 EYRNV
-270 LDTLR
+270 LDSLR
-275 AILSYPPILERA
+275 AILNEPAIVEKA
-287 HPRTVQLCKNRLLT
+287 HPRTIELCKNRLLT
-301 ADENLLRNVYLADT
+301 ADEELLRNVYLTDS

-322 ADSMMRRMV
+322 ADSMMRRMI

-337 PKLTDLSYIRTLVM
+337 PKLTDLSYTRTLVM

-362 ALKLGLKRYRASFER
+362 AWELGLKRYLASFER
-377 VRNKRLEVVEFRN
+377 VRNQRLGVNEFRT

-395 FTLFYFN
+395 YTLFYFN

-411 RRRNVLKMC
+411 RRRNVLRMC
-420 RDIEHVFQYRKDKQ
+420 RDIEHVFQYRKDMQ
-434 NDNSYIS
+434 IDNSYIR
-441 NMNALVLYDRITK
+441 NMNTLVLYDRITK

-480 AHVAKIAETLMR
+480 AHVAEIAETLMR
-492 GILQYQPAM
+492 GILQYQPEM
-501 LKGLLG
+501 LKGQLG
-507 CKSESDVKR
+507 CNTEQDVKR
-516 HKKKFMDYIHGAAL
+516 HKKKFIDYIHGAAM

-545 DYRPLTAD
+545 DYRPLTED

-575 EKFHDTTLG
+575 EKYHDTTLG

-624 RIGRNYKGDKNFD
+624 RIGRNYKGDKTFD

-661 HPDVADE
+661 HPDVADK

-676 WVEIYYNIYKQFIS
+676 WVEIYYNIYKQFIRKK
-690 EI
+690 

>member
-1 MAALFFLGKT
+1 
-11 WDYEKI
+11 
-17 VVYLH
+17 
-22 SNFSFMNFT
+22 
-31 EVENDDNRKK
+31 
-41 KMIKYL
+41 
-47 MIMRRFWMICL
+47 MRRYLLLCL
-58 LLIGMT
+58 LLFGIT
-64 LSGYAQQR
+64 LSGYAQQG

-80 FDKCFDI
+80 FAKCFDI

-122 LQIFQANREII
+122 QQIFLANREII

-163 FSKSA
+163 LAQSA
-168 SDPFVAKKIY
+168 ADPFVAKKIY

-229 TSGSLKDKPLDINS
+229 ISDSLKDKPLDIKS
-243 LLGAYVDLS
+243 LLGAYIDLS
-252 NTIFLRNGLQSLL
+252 NTIFLRNGLQSLQ
-265 EYRNA
+265 EYRNV
-270 LDTLR
+270 LDSLR
-275 AILSYPPILERA
+275 AILNEPAIVEKA
-287 HPRTVQLCKNRLLT
+287 HPRTIELCKNRLLT
-301 ADENLLRNVYLADT
+301 ADEELLRNVYLTDS

-322 ADSMMRRMV
+322 ADSMMRRMI

-337 PKLTDLSYIRTLVM
+337 PKLTDLSYTRTLVM

-362 ALKLGLKRYRASFER
+362 AWELGLKRYLASFER
-377 VRNKRLEVVEFRN
+377 VRNQRLGVNEFRT

-395 FTLFYFN
+395 YTLFYFN

-411 RRRNVLKMC
+411 RRRNVLRMC
-420 RDIEHVFQYRKDKQ
+420 RDIEHVFQYRKDMQ
-434 NDNSYIS
+434 IDNSYIR
-441 NMNALVLYDRITK
+441 NMNTLVLYDRITK

-480 AHVAKIAETLMR
+480 AHVAEIAETLMR
-492 GILQYQPAM
+492 GILQYQPEM
-501 LKGLLG
+501 LKGQLG
-507 CKSESDVKR
+507 CNTEQDVKR
-516 HKKKFMDYIHGAAL
+516 HKKKFLEYIHGAAL

-570 LSPEL
+570 LSPKL
-575 EKFHDTTLG
+575 ETFHDTMLG

-599 DNTQSPVRLMI
+599 DNTKSPVRLMI

-624 RIGRNYKGDKNFD
+624 RIGRNYKGDKTFD

-661 HPDVADE
+661 HPDVADK

-676 WVEIYYNIYKQFIS
+676 WVEIYYNIYKQFIRK
-690 EI
+690 E

>member
-1 MAALFFLGKT
+1 MKR
-11 WDYEKI
+11 
-17 VVYLH
+17 YL
-22 SNFSFMNFT
+22 
-31 EVENDDNRKK
+31 
-41 KMIKYL
+41 L
-47 MIMRRFWMICL
+47 LCL
-58 LLIGMT
+58 LLFGIT
-64 LSGYAQQR
+64 LSGYAQQG

-80 FDKCFDI
+80 FAKCFDI

-122 LQIFQANREII
+122 QQIFLANREII

-163 FSKSA
+163 LAQSA
-168 SDPFVAKKIY
+168 ADPFVAKKIY

-184 DKVLPAE
+184 DKVLPSE

-204 VNRSVWDMVKDTT
+204 ANRSVWDMVKDTT

-229 TSGSLKDKPLDINS
+229 ISDSLKDKPLDIKS
-243 LLGAYVDLS
+243 LLGAYIDLS
-252 NTIFLRNGLQSLL
+252 NTIFLRNGLQSLQ
-265 EYRNA
+265 EYRNV
-270 LDTLR
+270 LDSLR
-275 AILSYPPILERA
+275 AILNEPAIVEKA
-287 HPRTVQLCKNRLLT
+287 HPRTIELCKNRLLT
-301 ADENLLRNVYLADT
+301 ADEELLRNVYLTDS

-322 ADSMMRRMV
+322 ADSMMRRMI

-337 PKLTDLSYIRTLVM
+337 PKLTDLSYTRTLVM

-362 ALKLGLKRYRASFER
+362 AWELGLKRYLASFER
-377 VRNKRLEVVEFRN
+377 VRNQRLGVNEFRT

-395 FTLFYFN
+395 YTLFYFN

-411 RRRNVLKMC
+411 RRRNVLRMC
-420 RDIEHVFQYRKDKQ
+420 RDIEHVFQYRKDMQ
-434 NDNSYIS
+434 IDNSYIR
-441 NMNALVLYDRITK
+441 NMNTLVLYDRITK
-454 YLKPKERVHFLNSL
+454 YLKPKERVRFLNSL

-501 LKGLLG
+501 LKGQLG

-516 HKKKFMDYIHGAAL
+516 NKKKFIDYIHGAAM

-545 DYRPLTAD
+545 DYRPLTED

-575 EKFHDTTLG
+575 EKYHDTTLG

-624 RIGRNYKGDKNFD
+624 RIGRNYKGDKTFD

-661 HPDVADE
+661 HPDVADK

-676 WVEIYYNIYKQFIS
+676 WVEIYYNIYKQFIRK
-690 EI
+690 E

>member
-1 MAALFFLGKT
+1 
-11 WDYEKI
+11 
-17 VVYLH
+17 
-22 SNFSFMNFT
+22 
-31 EVENDDNRKK
+31 
-41 KMIKYL
+41 
-47 MIMRRFWMICL
+47 MICL

-106 EHDKWVNYFRH
+106 DHDKWVNFFRH

-122 LQIFQANREII
+122 HQIFLANREAI
-133 NAITDYFDKDPER
+133 NAITDYFEKDPER

-163 FSKSA
+163 LSKSA
-168 SDPFVAKKIY
+168 SDPFITKIVY
-178 HILEEY
+178 SILEEY

-191 KRRFFFINRLKSW
+191 RKRFFFINRLKSW
-204 VNRSVWDMVKDTT
+204 ANRSVWDMVKDTT

-322 ADSMMRRMV
+322 ADSMMRRMI

-362 ALKLGLKRYRASFER
+362 ALELGLKRYRASFER
-377 VRNKRLEVVEFRN
+377 VRNKRLEVLEFRA

-395 FTLFYFN
+395 FTLFYIN
-402 DLADISYAR
+402 DLADISKAR

-553 ERKII
+553 ERTII

-637 TVMKEFRAEAGTR
+637 TVMKEFRAEADTR

-690 EI
+690 EK

>member
-1 MAALFFLGKT
+1 
-11 WDYEKI
+11 
-17 VVYLH
+17 
-22 SNFSFMNFT
+22 
-31 EVENDDNRKK
+31 
-41 KMIKYL
+41 
-47 MIMRRFWMICL
+47 MRRYLLLCL
-58 LLIGMT
+58 LLFGIT

-80 FDKCFDI
+80 FAKCFDI
-87 LRKNREI
+87 LRKNREV

-106 EHDKWVNYFRH
+106 DHDKWVNFFRH

-122 LQIFQANREII
+122 HQIFLANREVL
-133 NAITDYFDKDPER
+133 NAITDYFEKDPER

-163 FSKSA
+163 FSQSA
-168 SDPFVAKKIY
+168 ADPFVSQMVY
-178 HILEEY
+178 RILEEY

-191 KRRFFFINRLKSW
+191 RSHFLFVNRLKSW
-204 VNRSVWDMVKDTT
+204 VNMSVWNMVKDTT
-217 YLRNAYRSNLLL
+217 YLRNAYHVQLLL
-229 TSGSLKDKPLDINS
+229 TSDSLKGKPLDINS
-243 LLGAYVDLS
+243 LLGAHADLCS
-252 NTIFLRNGLQSLL
+252 IIWLKNGLQTLQ

-270 LDTLR
+270 QDTLR
-275 AILSYPPILERA
+275 AIMNEPAIVERA
-287 HPRTVQLCKNRLLT
+287 LPGKVQFCKNRLQT
-301 ADENLLRNVYLADT
+301 ADEDLLRNVYLTDT
-315 TVLEKEV
+315 TVLDKEV
-322 ADSMMRRMV
+322 ADSMMRRMI

-337 PKLTDLSYIRTLVM
+337 PKLTDLSYTRTLVM

-362 ALKLGLKRYRASFER
+362 ALELGLKRYRVSFAK
-377 VRNKRLEVVEFRN
+377 VRNQRLGVVEFRT

-395 FTLFYFN
+395 YTLFYLN

-411 RRRNVLKMC
+411 RRRNVLRMC
-420 RDIEHVFQYRKDKQ
+420 RDIEHVFQYRKDMQ
-434 NDNSYIS
+434 NDNNSYIS
-441 NMNALVLYDRITK
+441 NMNTLVLYDRITK

-480 AHVAKIAETLMR
+480 AHVAEIAETLMR
-492 GILQYQPAM
+492 GILQYQPS
-501 LKGLLG
+501 LLNGLLG
-507 CKSESDVKR
+507 CKTESDVKR
-516 HKKKFMDYIHGAAL
+516 HKKKFLEYIHGAAL

-570 LSPEL
+570 LSPKL
-575 EKFHDTTLG
+575 EKYHDTTLG

-599 DNTQSPVRLMI
+599 DNTKSPVRLMI

-624 RIGRNYKGDKNFD
+624 RIGRNYKGEKNFD

-690 EI
+690 D

>member
-1 MAALFFLGKT
+1 MKR
-11 WDYEKI
+11 
-17 VVYLH
+17 YL
-22 SNFSFMNFT
+22 
-31 EVENDDNRKK
+31 
-41 KMIKYL
+41 L
-47 MIMRRFWMICL
+47 LCL
-58 LLIGMT
+58 LLFGIT
-64 LSGYAQQR
+64 LSGYAQQG

-80 FDKCFDI
+80 FAKCFDI

-122 LQIFQANREII
+122 QQIFLANREII

-163 FSKSA
+163 LAQSA
-168 SDPFVAKKIY
+168 ADPFVAKKIY

-204 VNRSVWDMVKDTT
+204 ANRSVWDMVKDTT

-229 TSGSLKDKPLDINS
+229 TSGSLKDKPLDNNS
-243 LLGAYVDLS
+243 LLGAYIDLS
-252 NTIFLRNGLQSLL
+252 NTIFLRNGLQSLQ
-265 EYRNA
+265 EYRNV
-270 LDTLR
+270 LDSLR
-275 AILSYPPILERA
+275 AILNEPAIVEKA
-287 HPRTVQLCKNRLLT
+287 HPRTIELCKNRLLT
-301 ADENLLRNVYLADT
+301 ADEELLRNVYLTDS

-322 ADSMMRRMV
+322 ADSMMRRMI

-337 PKLTDLSYIRTLVM
+337 PKLTDLSYTRTLVM

-362 ALKLGLKRYRASFER
+362 AWELGLKRYLASFER
-377 VRNKRLEVVEFRN
+377 VRNQRLGVNEFRT

-395 FTLFYFN
+395 YTLFYFN

-411 RRRNVLKMC
+411 RRRNVLRMC
-420 RDIEHVFQYRKDKQ
+420 RDIEHVFQYRKDMQ
-434 NDNSYIS
+434 IDNSYIR
-441 NMNALVLYDRITK
+441 NMNTLVLYDRITK

-480 AHVAKIAETLMR
+480 AHVAEIAETLMR
-492 GILQYQPAM
+492 GILQYQPS
-501 LKGLLG
+501 LLNGLLG
-507 CKSESDVKR
+507 CKTESDVKR
-516 HKKKFMDYIHGAAL
+516 HKKKFLKYIHGAAL

-575 EKFHDTTLG
+575 EKYHDTTLG

-624 RIGRNYKGDKNFD
+624 RIGRNYKGDKTFD

-650 YNPDLVAFIDA
+650 YNPDLVA
-661 HPDVADE
+661 
-668 LSNLIEDG
+668 SSMLILM
-676 WVEIYYNIYKQFIS
+676 WLIS
-690 EI
+690 

>member
-1 MAALFFLGKT
+1 MKR
-11 WDYEKI
+11 
-17 VVYLH
+17 YL
-22 SNFSFMNFT
+22 
-31 EVENDDNRKK
+31 
-41 KMIKYL
+41 L
-47 MIMRRFWMICL
+47 LCL
-58 LLIGMT
+58 LLFGIT
-64 LSGYAQQR
+64 LSGYAQQG

-80 FDKCFDI
+80 FAKCFDI

-106 EHDKWVNYFRH
+106 EHDKWVNFFRH

-122 LQIFQANREII
+122 HQIFLANREAI
-133 NAITDYFDKDPER
+133 NAITDYFEKDPER

-163 FSKSA
+163 FSQSA
-168 SDPFVAKKIY
+168 YDPFIAKMVY
-178 HILEEY
+178 SILEEY

-191 KRRFFFINRLKSW
+191 KRRFIFINRLKSW
-204 VNRSVWDMVKDTT
+204 ANRSVWDMVKDTT

-229 TSGSLKDKPLDINS
+229 ISDSLKDKPLDIKS
-243 LLGAYVDLS
+243 LLGAYIDLS
-252 NTIFLRNGLQSLL
+252 NTIFLRNGLQSLQ
-265 EYRNA
+265 EYRNV
-270 LDTLR
+270 LDSLR
-275 AILSYPPILERA
+275 AILNEPAIVEKA
-287 HPRTVQLCKNRLLT
+287 HPRTIELCKNRLLT
-301 ADENLLRNVYLADT
+301 ADEELLRNVYLTDS

-322 ADSMMRRMV
+322 ADSMMRRMI

-337 PKLTDLSYIRTLVM
+337 PKLTDLSYTRTLVM

-362 ALKLGLKRYRASFER
+362 AWELGLKRYLASFER
-377 VRNKRLEVVEFRN
+377 VRNQRLGVNEFRT

-395 FTLFYFN
+395 YTLFYFN

-411 RRRNVLKMC
+411 RRRNVLRMC
-420 RDIEHVFQYRKDKQ
+420 RDIEHVFQYRKDMQ
-434 NDNSYIS
+434 IDNSYIR
-441 NMNALVLYDRITK
+441 NMNTLVLYDRITK
-454 YLKPKERVHFLNSL
+454 YLKPKERVRFLNSL

-501 LKGLLG
+501 LKGQLG

-516 HKKKFMDYIHGAAL
+516 NKKKFIDYIHGAAM

-570 LSPEL
+570 LSPKL
-575 EKFHDTTLG
+575 ETFHDTMLG

-599 DNTQSPVRLMI
+599 DNAKSPVRLMI

-624 RIGRNYKGDKNFD
+624 RIGRNYKGDKTFD

-661 HPDVADE
+661 HPDVADK

-676 WVEIYYNIYKQFIS
+676 WVEIYYNIYKQFIRK
-690 EI
+690 E

>member
-1 MAALFFLGKT
+1 
-11 WDYEKI
+11 
-17 VVYLH
+17 
-22 SNFSFMNFT
+22 
-31 EVENDDNRKK
+31 
-41 KMIKYL
+41 
-47 MIMRRFWMICL
+47 MICL

-64 LSGYAQQR
+64 LSGYAQKS
-72 VALGEKPD
+72 VALVEKPD

-106 EHDKWVNYFRH
+106 EHDKWVNFFRH

-122 LQIFQANREII
+122 HQIFLANREALS
-133 NAITDYFDKDPER
+133 AITDYFEKDPER

-163 FSKSA
+163 LSKYA
-168 SDPFVAKKIY
+168 SDPFITKMVY
-178 HILEEY
+178 SILEEY
-184 DKVLPAE
+184 DKVLPSE

-204 VNRSVWDMVKDTT
+204 ANRSVWDMVKDTT

-229 TSGSLKDKPLDINS
+229 ISDSLKDKPLDIKS
-243 LLGAYVDLS
+243 LLGAYIDLS
-252 NTIFLRNGLQSLL
+252 NTIFLRNGLQSLQ
-265 EYRNA
+265 EYRNV
-270 LDTLR
+270 LDSLR
-275 AILSYPPILERA
+275 AILNEPAIVEKA
-287 HPRTVQLCKNRLLT
+287 HPRTIELCKNRLLT
-301 ADENLLRNVYLADT
+301 ADEELLRNVYLTDS

-322 ADSMMRRMV
+322 ADSMMRRMI

-337 PKLTDLSYIRTLVM
+337 PKLTDLSYTRTLVM

-362 ALKLGLKRYRASFER
+362 AWELGLKRYLASFER
-377 VRNKRLEVVEFRN
+377 VRNQRLGVNEFRT

-395 FTLFYFN
+395 YTLFYFN

-411 RRRNVLKMC
+411 RRRNVLRMC
-420 RDIEHVFQYRKDKQ
+420 RDIEHVFQYRKDMQ
-434 NDNSYIS
+434 IDNSYIR
-441 NMNALVLYDRITK
+441 NMNTLVLYDRITK
-454 YLKPKERVHFLNSL
+454 YLKSKERAHFLNSL

-480 AHVAKIAETLMR
+480 AHVAEIAETLMR
-492 GILQYQPAM
+492 GILQYQPEM
-501 LKGLLG
+501 LKGQLG
-507 CKSESDVKR
+507 CNTEQDVKR
-516 HKKKFMDYIHGAAL
+516 HKKKFLEYIHGAAL

-570 LSPEL
+570 LSPKL
-575 EKFHDTTLG
+575 ETFHDTMLG

-624 RIGRNYKGDKNFD
+624 RIGRNYKGDKTFD

-661 HPDVADE
+661 HPDVADK

-676 WVEIYYNIYKQFIS
+676 WVEIYYNIYKQFIRK
-690 EI
+690 E

>member
-1 MAALFFLGKT
+1 M
-11 WDYEKI
+11 
-17 VVYLH
+17 
-22 SNFSFMNFT
+22 
-31 EVENDDNRKK
+31 
-41 KMIKYL
+41 MIRYL
-47 MIMRRFWMICL
+47 MIMKRFWVICL
-58 LLIGMT
+58 LLLGIT
-64 LSGYAQQR
+64 LSSYAQQH
-72 VALGEKPD
+72 VALREKPD
-80 FDKCFDI
+80 FDRCFDI

-106 EHDKWVNYFRH
+106 EHDKWVNFFRH

-122 LQIFQANREII
+122 QQIFLTNREVI
-133 NAITDYFDKDPER
+133 NAITDYFEKDPER
-146 KDTAACSE
+146 KDTAACFE
-154 LYHAFGRNY
+154 LYHAFGKNY
-163 FSKSA
+163 FSQSA
-168 SDPFVAKKIY
+168 ADPFIAKMVY

-184 DKVLPAE
+184 DKVLPSE
-191 KRRFFFINRLKSW
+191 KSPFFFINRLKSW
-204 VNRSVWDMVKDTT
+204 ANRSVWDMVKDTT
-217 YLRNAYRSNLLL
+217 YLRNAYHSNLLL
-229 TSGSLKDKPLDINS
+229 TSGNLKGRPLDINS
-243 LLGAYVDLS
+243 VLGAYADLS
-252 NTIFLRNGLQSLL
+252 TTIWLRYGLQSLQ
-265 EYRNA
+265 EYRNT
-270 LDTLR
+270 LDSLR
-275 AILSYPPILERA
+275 AILNYPPIVARA
-287 HPRTVQLCKNRLLT
+287 HPRLIRLCKDRLQA
-301 ADENLLRNVYLADT
+301 ADENLLRNVYLTDS

-322 ADSMMRRMV
+322 ADSMMRRMI

-337 PKLTDLSYIRTLVM
+337 PQLSDLSHVRTLAM
-351 QMHLHQLTARE
+351 QVHLHQLTARE
-362 ALKLGLKRYRASFER
+362 ALELAQKRYRAAFAR
-377 VRNKRLEVVEFRN
+377 VRNKRLDVPEFRT

-395 FTLFYFN
+395 YTLFYFN
-402 DLADISYAR
+402 DLADISKVR
-411 RRRNVLKMC
+411 RRRNVLKWC
-420 RDIEHVFQYRKDKQ
+420 RDIEHVFQNRKDRQ
-434 NDNSYIS
+434 IDNSYIS
-441 NMNALVLYDRITK
+441 NMNTLVLYDRITK

-480 AHVAKIAETLMR
+480 VHVAEIAETLMR
-492 GILQYQPAM
+492 GIQQYQPAM

-516 HKKKFMDYIHGAAL
+516 HKKKFIDYIHGAAL

-545 DYRPLTAD
+545 DYRPLTVD

-624 RIGRNYKGDKNFD
+624 RIGRNYKGDKTFD

-661 HPDVADE
+661 HPDVAGK

-690 EI
+690 EE

>member
-1 MAALFFLGKT
+1 
-11 WDYEKI
+11 
-17 VVYLH
+17 
-22 SNFSFMNFT
+22 
-31 EVENDDNRKK
+31 
-41 KMIKYL
+41 
-47 MIMRRFWMICL
+47 MRRFWMTCL

-64 LSGYAQQR
+64 LSGYAQKS

-122 LQIFQANREII
+122 QQIFLANREII

-163 FSKSA
+163 LAQSA
-168 SDPFVAKKIY
+168 ADPFVAKKIY

-204 VNRSVWDMVKDTT
+204 ANRSVWDMVKDTT

-229 TSGSLKDKPLDINS
+229 TSGSLRDKPLDINS

-252 NTIFLRNGLQSLL
+252 NTIFLRNGLQSLQ

-270 LDTLR
+270 LDSLR
-275 AILSYPPILERA
+275 AIMNEPAMMERA
-287 HPRTVQLCKNRLLT
+287 LPAMVQLGKDRLQT
-301 ADENLLRNVYLADT
+301 ADEDLLRNVYLTDS
-315 TVLEKEV
+315 TVLDKEV
-322 ADSMMRRMV
+322 ADSMMRRTI
-331 DRNLKN
+331 DKNLKN
-337 PKLTDLSYIRTLVM
+337 PKLSDISYARTLVM
-351 QMHLHQLTARE
+351 QMHLRQLTARE
-362 ALKLGLKRYRASFER
+362 ALNLGLKRYRASFAK
-377 VRNKRLEVVEFRN
+377 VRNQRLGVVEFRN

-411 RRRNVLKMC
+411 RRRNVLQMC
-420 RDIEHVFQYRKDKQ
+420 RNIEYVFQHRKDKQ

-441 NMNALVLYDRITK
+441 NMNKLVFYDRITK
-454 YLKPKERVHFLNSL
+454 YLKSKERAHFLNSL

-480 AHVAKIAETLMR
+480 VHVAEIAGTLMR
-492 GILQYQPAM
+492 GILQYQPSLLNGM
-501 LKGLLG
+501 LG
-507 CKSESDVKR
+507 CNTESEVKH
-516 HKKKFMDYIHGAAL
+516 HKKKFLEYIHGAAL
-530 YHDIGKNSIISVVNN
+530 YHDLGKNSIISVVNN

-575 EKFHDTTLG
+575 EKFRDTTLG

-599 DNTQSPVRLMI
+599 DNTKSPVRLMI

-624 RIGRNYKGDKNFD
+624 RIGRNYRGEKTFE
-637 TVMKEFRAEAGTR
+637 TVMTEFRAEAGTR

-661 HPDVADE
+661 HSDVADE

-690 EI
+690 EE

>member
-1 MAALFFLGKT
+1 
-11 WDYEKI
+11 
-17 VVYLH
+17 
-22 SNFSFMNFT
+22 
-31 EVENDDNRKK
+31 
-41 KMIKYL
+41 
-47 MIMRRFWMICL
+47 MRRYLLLCL
-58 LLIGMT
+58 LLFGIT
-64 LSGYAQQR
+64 LSGYAQQG

-80 FDKCFDI
+80 FAKCFDI

-106 EHDKWVNYFRH
+106 EHDKWVNFFRH

-122 LQIFQANREII
+122 HQIFLANREAI
-133 NAITDYFDKDPER
+133 NAITDYFEKDPER

-163 FSKSA
+163 LSKSA
-168 SDPFVAKKIY
+168 SDPFITKMVY
-178 HILEEY
+178 SILEEY
-184 DKVLPAE
+184 DKVLPSE

-204 VNRSVWDMVKDTT
+204 ANRSVWDMVKDTT

-229 TSGSLKDKPLDINS
+229 ISDSLKDKPLDIKS
-243 LLGAYVDLS
+243 LLGAYIDLS
-252 NTIFLRNGLQSLL
+252 NTIFLRNGLQSLQ
-265 EYRNA
+265 EYRNT
-270 LDTLR
+270 LDSLR
-275 AILSYPPILERA
+275 AILNYPPILERA
-287 HPRTVQLCKNRLLT
+287 HHRTVQLCKNRLLT
-301 ADENLLRNVYLADT
+301 ADEDLLRNVYLSDS
-315 TVLEKEV
+315 TVLDKEV
-322 ADSMMRRMV
+322 ADSMMRRII
-331 DRNLKN
+331 DYNLNN
-337 PKLTDLSYIRTLVM
+337 PKVSDLSYTRTLAM
-351 QMHLHQLTARE
+351 LMRLHQLTARE
-362 ALKLGLKRYRASFER
+362 ALELGLKRYRASFAR
-377 VRNKRLEVVEFRN
+377 VRNKSLDVNEFRT

-395 FTLFYFN
+395 YTLFYFN

-411 RRRNVLKMC
+411 RRRNVLRMC
-420 RDIEHVFQYRKDKQ
+420 RDIEHVFQYRKDMQ
-434 NDNSYIS
+434 NDNSYIR
-441 NMNALVLYDRITK
+441 NMNTLVLYDRITK

-480 AHVAKIAETLMR
+480 AHVAEIAGTLMR
-492 GILQYQPAM
+492 GLLQYQPSL

-507 CKSESDVKR
+507 CKTESDVKR
-516 HKKKFMDYIHGAAL
+516 HKKKFLEYIHGAAL
-530 YHDIGKNSIISVVNN
+530 YHDLGKNSIISVVNN

-575 EKFHDTTLG
+575 EKYHDTMLG

-599 DNTQSPVRLMI
+599 DNTKSPVRLMI

-624 RIGRNYKGDKNFD
+624 RIGRNYKGDKTFD

-661 HPDVADE
+661 HPDVADK
-668 LSNLIEDG
+668 LSDLIEDG

-690 EI
+690 EE

>member
-1 MAALFFLGKT
+1 M
-11 WDYEKI
+11 I
-17 VVYLH
+17 
-22 SNFSFMNFT
+22 
-31 EVENDDNRKK
+31 K
-41 KMIKYL
+41 KM
-47 MIMRRFWMICL
+47 MIMRRYLLLCL
-58 LLIGMT
+58 LLFGIT
-64 LSGYAQQR
+64 LSGYAQQG

-80 FDKCFDI
+80 FAKCFDI

-94 YNQYNDSIFRIK
+94 YNQYNDSNFRIK

-122 LQIFQANREII
+122 QQIFLANREII

-163 FSKSA
+163 LAQSA
-168 SDPFVAKKIY
+168 ADPFVARKIY

-204 VNRSVWDMVKDTT
+204 ANRSVWDMVKDTT

-229 TSGSLKDKPLDINS
+229 TSGSLKDKPLDNNS

-252 NTIFLRNGLQSLL
+252 NTIFLRNGLQSLQ
-265 EYRNA
+265 EYRNV
-270 LDTLR
+270 LDSLR
-275 AILSYPPILERA
+275 AILNEPAIVEKA
-287 HPRTVQLCKNRLLT
+287 HPRTIELCKNRLLT
-301 ADENLLRNVYLADT
+301 ADEELLRNVYLTDS

-322 ADSMMRRMV
+322 ADSMMRRMI

-337 PKLTDLSYIRTLVM
+337 PKLTDLSYTRTLVM

-362 ALKLGLKRYRASFER
+362 AWELGLKRYLASFER
-377 VRNKRLEVVEFRN
+377 VRNQRLGVNEFRT

-395 FTLFYFN
+395 YTLFYFN

-411 RRRNVLKMC
+411 RRRNVLRMC
-420 RDIEHVFQYRKDKQ
+420 RDIEHVFQYRKDMQ
-434 NDNSYIS
+434 IDNSYIR
-441 NMNALVLYDRITK
+441 NMNTLVLYDRITK

-480 AHVAKIAETLMR
+480 AHVAEIAETLMR
-492 GILQYQPAM
+492 GILQYQPEM
-501 LKGLLG
+501 LKGQLG
-507 CKSESDVKR
+507 CNTESDVKR
-516 HKKKFMDYIHGAAL
+516 HKKKFLKYIHGAAL

-570 LSPEL
+570 LSPKL
-575 EKFHDTTLG
+575 EKYHDTTLG

-599 DNTQSPVRLMI
+599 DNTKSPVRLMI

-624 RIGRNYKGDKNFD
+624 RIGRNYKGDKTFD

-661 HPDVADE
+661 HPDVADK

-676 WVEIYYNIYKQFIS
+676 WVEIYYNIYKQFIRKK
-690 EI
+690 

>member
-1 MAALFFLGKT
+1 MKR
-11 WDYEKI
+11 
-17 VVYLH
+17 YL
-22 SNFSFMNFT
+22 
-31 EVENDDNRKK
+31 
-41 KMIKYL
+41 L
-47 MIMRRFWMICL
+47 LCL
-58 LLIGMT
+58 LLFGIT
-64 LSGYAQQR
+64 LSGYAQQG

-122 LQIFQANREII
+122 QQIFLANREII

-163 FSKSA
+163 LAQSA
-168 SDPFVAKKIY
+168 ADPFVAKKIY

-252 NTIFLRNGLQSLL
+252 NTIFLRNGLQSLQ
-265 EYRNA
+265 EYRNV
-270 LDTLR
+270 LDSLR
-275 AILSYPPILERA
+275 AILNEPAIVEKA
-287 HPRTVQLCKNRLLT
+287 HPRTIELCKNRLLT
-301 ADENLLRNVYLADT
+301 ADEELLRNVYLTDS

-322 ADSMMRRMV
+322 ADSMMRRMI

-337 PKLTDLSYIRTLVM
+337 PKLTDLSYTRTLVM

-362 ALKLGLKRYRASFER
+362 AWKLGQKRYLASFER
-377 VRNKRLEVVEFRN
+377 VRNQRLGVNEFRT

-395 FTLFYFN
+395 YTLFYFN

-411 RRRNVLKMC
+411 RRRNVLRMC
-420 RDIEHVFQYRKDKQ
+420 RDIEHVFQYRKDMQ
-434 NDNSYIS
+434 IDNSYIR
-441 NMNALVLYDRITK
+441 NMNTLVLYDRITK

-480 AHVAKIAETLMR
+480 AHVAEIAETLMR
-492 GILQYQPAM
+492 GILQYQPS
-501 LKGLLG
+501 LLNGLLG
-507 CKSESDVKR
+507 CKTESDVKR
-516 HKKKFMDYIHGAAL
+516 HKKKFLKYIHGAAL

-570 LSPEL
+570 LSPKL
-575 EKFHDTTLG
+575 EKYHDTTLG

-599 DNTQSPVRLMI
+599 DNTKSPVRLMI

-624 RIGRNYKGDKNFD
+624 RIGRNYKGDKTFD

-661 HPDVADE
+661 HPDVADK

-676 WVEIYYNIYKQFIS
+676 WVEIYYNIYKQFIRK
-690 EI
+690 E

>member
-1 MAALFFLGKT
+1 
-11 WDYEKI
+11 
-17 VVYLH
+17 
-22 SNFSFMNFT
+22 
-31 EVENDDNRKK
+31 
-41 KMIKYL
+41 
-47 MIMRRFWMICL
+47 MIMRRYLLLCL
-58 LLIGMT
+58 LLFGIT
-64 LSGYAQQR
+64 LSGYAQKS

-122 LQIFQANREII
+122 QQIFLANREII
-133 NAITDYFDKDPER
+133 NDITDYFDKDPER

-163 FSKSA
+163 LAQSA
-168 SDPFVAKKIY
+168 ADPFVAKKIY

-191 KRRFFFINRLKSW
+191 KRRFIFINRLKSW
-204 VNRSVWDMVKDTT
+204 ANRSVWDMVKDTT

-229 TSGSLKDKPLDINS
+229 ISDSLKDKPLDIKS
-243 LLGAYVDLS
+243 LLGAYIDLS
-252 NTIFLRNGLQSLL
+252 NTIFLRNGLQSLQ
-265 EYRNA
+265 EYRNV
-270 LDTLR
+270 LDSLR
-275 AILSYPPILERA
+275 AILNEPAIVEKA
-287 HPRTVQLCKNRLLT
+287 HPRTIELCKNRLLT
-301 ADENLLRNVYLADT
+301 ADEKLLRNVYLTDS

-322 ADSMMRRMV
+322 ADSMMRRMI

-337 PKLTDLSYIRTLVM
+337 PKLTDLSYTRTLVM

-362 ALKLGLKRYRASFER
+362 AWKLGLKRYLASFER
-377 VRNKRLEVVEFRN
+377 VRNQRLGVNEFRT

-395 FTLFYFN
+395 YTLFYFN

-411 RRRNVLKMC
+411 RRRNVLRMC
-420 RDIEHVFQYRKDKQ
+420 RDIEHVFQYRKDMQ
-434 NDNSYIS
+434 IDNSYIR
-441 NMNALVLYDRITK
+441 NMNTLVLYDRITK

-480 AHVAKIAETLMR
+480 AHVAEIAETLMR
-492 GILQYQPAM
+492 GILQYQPEM
-501 LKGLLG
+501 LKGQLG
-507 CKSESDVKR
+507 CNTEQDVKR
-516 HKKKFMDYIHGAAL
+516 HKKKFLEYIHGAAL

-570 LSPEL
+570 LSPKL
-575 EKFHDTTLG
+575 ETFHDTMLG

-599 DNTQSPVRLMI
+599 DNTKSPVRLMI

-624 RIGRNYKGDKNFD
+624 RVGRNYKGEKNFD

-661 HPDVADE
+661 HSDVADE

-690 EI
+690 EE

>member
-1 MAALFFLGKT
+1 
-11 WDYEKI
+11 
-17 VVYLH
+17 
-22 SNFSFMNFT
+22 
-31 EVENDDNRKK
+31 
-41 KMIKYL
+41 
-47 MIMRRFWMICL
+47 MRRYLLLCL
-58 LLIGMT
+58 LLFGIT
-64 LSGYAQQR
+64 LSGYAQQG

-80 FDKCFDI
+80 FAKCFDI

-106 EHDKWVNYFRH
+106 EHDKWVNFFRH

-122 LQIFQANREII
+122 HQIFLANREII

-163 FSKSA
+163 LAQSA
-168 SDPFVAKKIY
+168 ADPFVAKKIY

-184 DKVLPAE
+184 DKVLPSE

-204 VNRSVWDMVKDTT
+204 ANRSVWDMVKDTT

-229 TSGSLKDKPLDINS
+229 ISDSLKDKPLDIKS
-243 LLGAYVDLS
+243 LLGAYIDLS
-252 NTIFLRNGLQSLL
+252 NTIFLRNGLQSLQ
-265 EYRNA
+265 EYRNV
-270 LDTLR
+270 LDSLR
-275 AILSYPPILERA
+275 AILNEPAIVEKA
-287 HPRTVQLCKNRLLT
+287 HPRTIELCKNRLLT
-301 ADENLLRNVYLADT
+301 ADEELLRNVYLTDS

-322 ADSMMRRMV
+322 ADSMMRRMI

-337 PKLTDLSYIRTLVM
+337 PKLTDLSYTRTLVM

-362 ALKLGLKRYRASFER
+362 AWKLGLKRYLASFER
-377 VRNKRLEVVEFRN
+377 VRNQRLGVNEFRT

-395 FTLFYFN
+395 YTLFYFN

-411 RRRNVLKMC
+411 RRRNVLRMC
-420 RDIEHVFQYRKDKQ
+420 RDIEHVFQYRKDMQ
-434 NDNSYIS
+434 IDNSYIR
-441 NMNALVLYDRITK
+441 NMNTLVLYDRITK
-454 YLKPKERVHFLNSL
+454 YLKPKERVRFLNSL

-480 AHVAKIAETLMR
+480 AHVAEIAETLMR
-492 GILQYQPAM
+492 GILQYQPS
-501 LKGLLG
+501 LLNGLLG
-507 CKSESDVKR
+507 CKTESDVKR
-516 HKKKFMDYIHGAAL
+516 HKKKFLKYIHGAAL

-545 DYRPLTAD
+545 DYRPLTED

-575 EKFHDTTLG
+575 EKYHDTTLG

-624 RIGRNYKGDKNFD
+624 RIGRNYKGDKTFD

-661 HPDVADE
+661 HPDVADK

-676 WVEIYYNIYKQFIS
+676 WVEIYYNIYKQFIRK
-690 EI
+690 E

>member
-1 MAALFFLGKT
+1 
-11 WDYEKI
+11 
-17 VVYLH
+17 
-22 SNFSFMNFT
+22 
-31 EVENDDNRKK
+31 
-41 KMIKYL
+41 
-47 MIMRRFWMICL
+47 MRRYLLLCL
-58 LLIGMT
+58 LLFGIT
-64 LSGYAQQR
+64 LSGYAQQG

-80 FDKCFDI
+80 FAKCFDI
-87 LRKNREI
+87 LRKNREV

-106 EHDKWVNYFRH
+106 DHDKWVNFFRH

-122 LQIFQANREII
+122 HQIFLANREAI
-133 NAITDYFDKDPER
+133 NAITDYFEKDPER

-163 FSKSA
+163 LSKSA
-168 SDPFVAKKIY
+168 SDPFITKMVY
-178 HILEEY
+178 SILEEY
-184 DKVLPAE
+184 DKVLPSE

-204 VNRSVWDMVKDTT
+204 ANRSVWDMVKDTT

-252 NTIFLRNGLQSLL
+252 NTIFLRNGLQSLQ
-265 EYRNA
+265 EYRNV
-270 LDTLR
+270 LDSLR
-275 AILSYPPILERA
+275 AILNEPAIVEKA
-287 HPRTVQLCKNRLLT
+287 HPRTIELCKNRLLT
-301 ADENLLRNVYLADT
+301 ADEELLRNVYLTDS

-322 ADSMMRRMV
+322 ADSMMRRMI

-337 PKLTDLSYIRTLVM
+337 PKLTDLSFSRTLVR

-362 ALKLGLKRYRASFER
+362 AWELGQKRYLASFER
-377 VRNKRLEVVEFRN
+377 VRNQRLGVNEFRT

-395 FTLFYFN
+395 YTLFYFN

-411 RRRNVLKMC
+411 RRRNVLRMC
-420 RDIEHVFQYRKDKQ
+420 RDIEHVFQYRKDMQ
-434 NDNSYIS
+434 IDNSYIR
-441 NMNALVLYDRITK
+441 NMNTLVLYDRITK

-480 AHVAKIAETLMR
+480 AHVAEIAETLMR
-492 GILQYQPAM
+492 GILQYQPEM
-501 LKGLLG
+501 LKGQLG
-507 CKSESDVKR
+507 CNTEQDVKR
-516 HKKKFMDYIHGAAL
+516 HKKKFLEYIHGAAL

-570 LSPEL
+570 LSPKL
-575 EKFHDTTLG
+575 ETFHDTMLG

-599 DNTQSPVRLMI
+599 DNTKSPVRL
-610 DIVTLSDCLQAATE
+610 T
-624 RIGRNYKGDKNFD
+624 FD

-690 EI
+690 EE

>member
-1 MAALFFLGKT
+1 
-11 WDYEKI
+11 
-17 VVYLH
+17 
-22 SNFSFMNFT
+22 
-31 EVENDDNRKK
+31 
-41 KMIKYL
+41 
-47 MIMRRFWMICL
+47 MICL

-64 LSGYAQQR
+64 LSGYAQKS
-72 VALGEKPD
+72 VALVEKPD

-106 EHDKWVNYFRH
+106 EHDKWVNFFRH

-122 LQIFQANREII
+122 HQIFLANREAI
-133 NAITDYFDKDPER
+133 NAITDYFEKDPER

-163 FSKSA
+163 LSKSA
-168 SDPFVAKKIY
+168 SDPFITKMVY
-178 HILEEY
+178 SILEEY
-184 DKVLPAE
+184 DKVLPSE

-204 VNRSVWDMVKDTT
+204 ANRSVWDMVKDTT

-229 TSGSLKDKPLDINS
+229 ISDSLKDKPLDIKS
-243 LLGAYVDLS
+243 LLGAYIDLS
-252 NTIFLRNGLQSLL
+252 NTIFLRNGLQSLQ
-265 EYRNA
+265 EYRNV
-270 LDTLR
+270 LDSLR
-275 AILSYPPILERA
+275 AILNEPAIVEKA
-287 HPRTVQLCKNRLLT
+287 HPRTIELCKNRLLT
-301 ADENLLRNVYLADT
+301 ADEELLRNVYLTDS

-322 ADSMMRRMV
+322 ADSMMRRMI

-337 PKLTDLSYIRTLVM
+337 PKLTDLSYTRTLVM

-362 ALKLGLKRYRASFER
+362 AWELGLKRYLASFER
-377 VRNKRLEVVEFRN
+377 VWNQRLGVNEFRT

-395 FTLFYFN
+395 YTLFYFN

-411 RRRNVLKMC
+411 RRRNVLRMC
-420 RDIEHVFQYRKDKQ
+420 RDIEHVFQYRKDMQ
-434 NDNSYIS
+434 IDNSYIR
-441 NMNALVLYDRITK
+441 NMNTLVLYDRITK

-480 AHVAKIAETLMR
+480 AHVAEIAETLMR
-492 GILQYQPAM
+492 GILQYQPEM
-501 LKGLLG
+501 LKGQLG
-507 CKSESDVKR
+507 CNTEQDVKR
-516 HKKKFMDYIHGAAL
+516 HKKKFLEYIHGAAL

-570 LSPEL
+570 LSPKL
-575 EKFHDTTLG
+575 ETFHDTMLG

-599 DNTQSPVRLMI
+599 DNTKSPVRLMI

-624 RIGRNYKGDKNFD
+624 RIGRNYKGEKNFD
-637 TVMKEFRAEAGTR
+637 TVMQEFRAEAGTR

-661 HPDVADE
+661 HPDVADK
-668 LSNLIEDG
+668 LSDLIEDG

-690 EI
+690 EE

>member
-1 MAALFFLGKT
+1 M
-11 WDYEKI
+11 E
-17 VVYLH
+17 
-22 SNFSFMNFT
+22 
-31 EVENDDNRKK
+31 
-41 KMIKYL
+41 
-47 MIMRRFWMICL
+47 MRRYLMICL
-58 LLIGMT
+58 LLLGMT
-64 LSGYAQQR
+64 FSGYAQQG
-72 VALGEKPD
+72 VALDEKPD
-80 FDKCFDI
+80 FVKCFDV
-87 LRKNREI
+87 LRKNREV

-106 EHDKWVNYFRH
+106 DHDKWVNFFRH

-122 LQIFQANREII
+122 HQIFLANQEAL

-168 SDPFVAKKIY
+168 SDPFVAQMVY
-178 HILEEY
+178 RILEEY

-191 KRRFFFINRLKSW
+191 NRRFFFINRLKSW
-204 VNRSVWDMVKDTT
+204 TNRSVWDMVKDTT
-217 YLRNAYRSNLLL
+217 YLREAYRSNLLL
-229 TSGSLKDKPLDINS
+229 TSDSLKDKPLDINS
-243 LLGAYVDLS
+243 LLGAHVELC
-252 NTIFLRNGLQSLL
+252 NTIWLRSGFQSLQ

-270 LDTLR
+270 QDSLR
-275 AILSYPPILERA
+275 AIMNKPAIVERA
-287 HPRTVQLCKNRLLT
+287 SQRMVQLCKNRLLT
-301 ADENLLRNVYLADT
+301 ADEDLLRNVYLSDS
-315 TVLEKEV
+315 TVLDKEV
-322 ADSMMRRMV
+322 ADSMMRKII
-331 DRNLKN
+331 DYNLNN
-337 PKLTDLSYIRTLVM
+337 PKVSDLSYTRTLAM
-351 QMHLHQLTARE
+351 QMRLHQLTARE
-362 ALKLGLKRYRASFER
+362 ALELGLKRYRASFAR
-377 VRNKRLEVVEFRN
+377 VRNKNMEVNEFRT

-395 FTLFYFN
+395 YTLFYFN

-441 NMNALVLYDRITK
+441 NMNTLVLYDRITK
-454 YLKPKERVHFLNSL
+454 YLKPKERVNFLNSL

-480 AHVAKIAETLMR
+480 AHVAEIAGTLMR
-492 GILQYQPAM
+492 GILQYQPSLLNGM
-501 LKGLLG
+501 LG
-507 CKSESDVKR
+507 CDTESDVKR
-516 HKKKFMDYIHGAAL
+516 HRKKFMEYIHGAAL

-553 ERKII
+553 ERNII
-558 TLHPELGLKFLE
+558 TLHPKLGLKFLE

-624 RIGRNYKGDKNFD
+624 RIGRNYKGEKTFD
-637 TVMKEFRAEAGTR
+637 SVMKEFRVGAGTR

-661 HPDVADE
+661 HPDVADK
-668 LSNLIEDG
+668 LSHLIEDG

-690 EI
+690 EE

>member
-1 MAALFFLGKT
+1 
-11 WDYEKI
+11 
-17 VVYLH
+17 
-22 SNFSFMNFT
+22 
-31 EVENDDNRKK
+31 
-41 KMIKYL
+41 
-47 MIMRRFWMICL
+47 MRRFWMTCL

-64 LSGYAQQR
+64 LLGYAQQR
-72 VALGEKPD
+72 VTLSEKPD
-80 FDKCFDI
+80 FAKCFDI

-122 LQIFQANREII
+122 QQIFLANREII

-163 FSKSA
+163 LAQSA
-168 SDPFVAKKIY
+168 ADPFVAKKIY

-229 TSGSLKDKPLDINS
+229 ISDSLKDKPLDIKS
-243 LLGAYVDLS
+243 LLGAYIDLS
-252 NTIFLRNGLQSLL
+252 NTIFLRNGLQSLQ
-265 EYRNA
+265 EYRNV
-270 LDTLR
+270 LDSLR
-275 AILSYPPILERA
+275 AILNEPAIVEKA
-287 HPRTVQLCKNRLLT
+287 HPRTIELCKNRLLT
-301 ADENLLRNVYLADT
+301 ADEELLRNVYLTDS

-322 ADSMMRRMV
+322 ADSMMRRMI

-337 PKLTDLSYIRTLVM
+337 PKLTDLSYTRTLVM

-362 ALKLGLKRYRASFER
+362 AWELGLKRYLASFER
-377 VRNKRLEVVEFRN
+377 VRNQRLGVNEFRT

-395 FTLFYFN
+395 YTLFYFN

-411 RRRNVLKMC
+411 RRRNVLRMC
-420 RDIEHVFQYRKDKQ
+420 RDIEHVFQYRKDMQ
-434 NDNSYIS
+434 IDNSYIR
-441 NMNALVLYDRITK
+441 NMNTLVLYDRITK

-480 AHVAKIAETLMR
+480 AHVAEIAETLMR
-492 GILQYQPAM
+492 GILQYQPEM
-501 LKGLLG
+501 LKGQLG
-507 CKSESDVKR
+507 CNTEQDVKR
-516 HKKKFMDYIHGAAL
+516 HKKKFLEYIHGAAL

-570 LSPEL
+570 LSPKL
-575 EKFHDTTLG
+575 ETFHDTMLG

-599 DNTQSPVRLMI
+599 DNTKSPVRLMI

-624 RIGRNYKGDKNFD
+624 RIGRNYKGDKTFD

-661 HPDVADE
+661 HPDVADK

-676 WVEIYYNIYKQFIS
+676 WVEIYYNIYKQFIRK
-690 EI
+690 E